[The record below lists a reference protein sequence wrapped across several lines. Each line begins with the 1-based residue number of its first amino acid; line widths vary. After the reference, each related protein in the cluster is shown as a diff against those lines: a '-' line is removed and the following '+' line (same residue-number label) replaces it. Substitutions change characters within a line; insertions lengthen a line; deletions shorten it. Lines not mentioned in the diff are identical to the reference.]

1 MFLVVENLSVI
12 TIKKLRTFNMNNLT
26 DNITHSRTDR
36 LTIILSVRS
45 SCMDRP
51 APCDW
56 EAYRSAKPN
65 PQVLYGA
72 LVSGP
77 DENDN
82 YKDLREEY
90 IYNEVTL
97 DYNAG
102 FQSAVAGLKHLELQ
116 ADQNKALLNTNNS
129 VLFNGHWTDPFA
141 TASNSTDV

>member
-1 MFLVVENLSVI
+1 M
-12 TIKKLRTFNMNNLT
+12 
-26 DNITHSRTDR
+26 
-36 LTIILSVRS
+36 TIILLLSSVHS
-45 SCMDRP
+45 SCPDRP

-56 EAYRSAKPN
+56 EAYRSTKPN
-65 PQVLYGA
+65 PQILYGA

-102 FQSAVAGLKHLELQ
+102 FQSAVAGLKHLELR
-116 ADQNKALLNTNNS
+116 ASRHKAMMGA
-129 VLFNGHWTDPFA
+129 NGLQPQSNATDA
-141 TASNSTDV
+141 

>member
-1 MFLVVENLSVI
+1 MSIVI
-12 TIKKLRTFNMNNLT
+12 
-26 DNITHSRTDR
+26 
-36 LTIILSVRS
+36 RS
-45 SCMDRP
+45 SCPDRP

-56 EAYRSAKPN
+56 EEYRSTKPN

-82 YKDLREEY
+82 YKDLREEF

-102 FQSAVAGLKHLELQ
+102 FQSAVAGLKQLELHQ
-116 ADQNKALLNTNNS
+116 AGWKKAPQNTNNG
-129 VLFNGHWTDPFA
+129 LFNGNLAEVISAAA
-141 TASNSTDV
+141 TVAAASNATDAWADRSRRPTDRHFTVVS